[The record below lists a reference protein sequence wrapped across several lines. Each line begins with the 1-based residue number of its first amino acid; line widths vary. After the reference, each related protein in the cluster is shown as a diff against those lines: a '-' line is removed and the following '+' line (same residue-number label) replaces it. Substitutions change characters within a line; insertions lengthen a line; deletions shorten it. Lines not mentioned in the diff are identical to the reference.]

1 MNVYLEFIL
10 FAVLV
15 IYFGYKLSQYGQVLS
30 KRTIFSEALFGIIF
44 LSIITSLPEVIASIG
59 SVTLVNAP
67 DMAASD
73 AYGSILINLMIIAV
87 LDIAQG
93 KGGILSEA
101 NKSHII
107 TAALTI
113 ALMGFA
119 VLSLLFRH
127 LTNLHI
133 GLGSFGLDS
142 LIIMLI
148 YIVCVRLEY
157 RHNQAE
163 PVVSDDTVMTAR
175 LWVKFFI
182 AGLIVVISGFFLA
195 KTGEA
200 IVIKSGFSYTFVG
213 IVFLATATSLPELIV
228 SFSALRLGS
237 IDMAIGN
244 ILGSNLFDTAI
255 VPICDIFY
263 TDNQIFKIMSLE
275 HVFTLSLCMVLSAII
290 ITGLTYR
297 SKKSFLKLGWDVIA
311 MVAIFVFAMFVF
323 YVLR

>member
-1 MNVYLEFIL
+1 
-10 FAVLV
+10 
-15 IYFGYKLSQYGQVLS
+15 
-30 KRTIFSEALFGIIF
+30 
-44 LSIITSLPEVIASIG
+44 
-59 SVTLVNAP
+59 
-67 DMAASD
+67 
-73 AYGSILINLMIIAV
+73 
-87 LDIAQG
+87 
-93 KGGILSEA
+93 
-101 NKSHII
+101 
-107 TAALTI
+107 
-113 ALMGFA
+113 
-119 VLSLLFRH
+119 
-127 LTNLHI
+127 
-133 GLGSFGLDS
+133 
-142 LIIMLI
+142 MLI

-163 PVVSDDTVMTAR
+163 PVISDDTVMTAR
-175 LWVKFFI
+175 VWVKFFI

-195 KTGEA
+195 KTGKA
-200 IVIKSGFSYTFVG
+200 IVVKSGFSYTFVG

-263 TDNQIFKIMSLE
+263 TDNQIFKVISLE